1 MINVELIKELREK
14 TGAGVIDCKDAL
26 EDANGDMGKA
36 LEILKK
42 KGLDIAKKKSA
53 RVAKDGVIASYIHH
67 SNKIGVLVEV
77 NCETDFVARNEN
89 FNNFVR
95 DIAMQIAATNPKF
108 IRIEDVPSDFI
119 ENLREEE
126 RQEFFK
132 QNCLL
137 EQLFIKDQNLTIK
150 DYLTQLIAKIGENI
164 IIRRFVRYQIGE
176 E

>member
-1 MINVELIKELREK
+1 VINVELIKELREK